1 MFDLLN
7 KMADSFSPKDI
18 ELILT
23 GLRSS
28 GFGLR
33 KEDPAAMKDLILR
46 IKNKAAEQQS
56 GGEMNSR

>member
-28 GFGLR
+28 GVGLR